1 MSKVA
6 PLVHVTWV
14 AMFCTLPQP
23 GFFLP
28 GQPVSR
34 WDQVLFVV
42 NGGAVPCCFARKIHT
57 IRQPN
62 LGAECGRVRG
72 KFCQHLKTF
81 AWQAGNQKKLGWYR
95 NIFGKQIHFHFSAAT
110 WLHKLSDPWQPNI
123 LLPLMRGKKPRAAE
137 DEFHC
142 LKRQA

>member
-14 AMFCTLPQP
+14 AMFCTLPQS
-23 GFFLP
+23 GFFLQ

-42 NGGAVPCCFARKIHT
+42 NGGAVPCCFARKLHT

-62 LGAECGRVRG
+62 LGADSVQVCGRVRG

-81 AWQAGNQKKLGWYR
+81 ARQAGNQNKM
-95 NIFGKQIHFHFSAAT
+95 
-110 WLHKLSDPWQPNI
+110 QPTNPNAHTYVNGTDVKTDGYAI
-123 LLPLMRGKKPRAAE
+123 TQNTFL
-137 DEFHC
+137 
-142 LKRQA
+142 Q